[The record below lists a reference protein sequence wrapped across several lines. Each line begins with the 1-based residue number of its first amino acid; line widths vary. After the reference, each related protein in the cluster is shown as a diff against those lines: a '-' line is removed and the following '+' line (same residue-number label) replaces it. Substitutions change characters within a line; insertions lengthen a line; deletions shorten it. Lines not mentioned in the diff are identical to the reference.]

1 MDSILSYI
9 SIPFGYIMKWCWQL
23 VGNYGLAIVLFTLIT
38 KIIFLPISLWI
49 QKNSI
54 AMVKIQPDVN
64 FLKAKFA
71 GNKDAIVDGQAE
83 LYKKEHYHP
92 LLSIIPLVLQLF
104 LIVVV
109 VEIIYHPMTYIFGFS
124 VAESE
129 AIANYLGLDISS
141 MSYQISAMEKIR
153 EGVITNSTVI
163 LSVENIGHIVQTV
176 NSFDINF
183 LWANVL
189 VFPNSAW
196 GLYIL
201 APVLTCLSSALLSIL
216 QNYADVLQRE
226 QSKVNQY
233 SILFVTLGVS
243 LYFGLCLP
251 TGIAVYWVASN
262 IFSIIQ
268 MYLLNVVMNPKKYVD
283 YERLEESRKALD
295 TATSFGKEDK
305 KNPDYKIN
313 KKREK
318 EDYNRFKR
326 VTNKHLVIY
335 SEKSG
340 FYKYYQGVIENLLIK
355 SNITI
360 HYVTN
365 DPKDMVFELAKREE
379 RIKPYYVGIK
389 KLSLLMMM
397 VSCDVFLM
405 TTPDL
410 DKYYLKRSLVDK
422 KIEYVYIPHDMM
434 STHMSFRE
442 GAFDNF
448 DTILCAGKH
457 IVDEMRATEKAYNLP
472 NKNLVEFGYPLADLL
487 TKEGEKAEIEAKNNK
502 KELKEILIA
511 PSWQEDNLLDSCIDK
526 LIEKLYNKD
535 YKIIVRPHP
544 EYVKRFNDK
553 MTALVERYKNY
564 DSKHLVF
571 ELDFAKNKSIY
582 SSDLIITDWSGIAP
596 EFCFATKKP
605 AVFVNTL
612 MKCPNPNYLKIGLTP
627 VEISL
632 RDKLG
637 ISVDKDKLDDIDVK
651 VKELIKNSK
660 KYKSVITKIFDNHVF
675 NHGKAGEVGAE
686 YILTTIMEKRA
697 RRA

>member
-1 MDSILSYI
+1 MDTILNYI
-9 SIPFGYIMKWCWQL
+9 SIPFGYIMKWCWQFL
-23 VGNYGLAIVLFTLIT
+23 GNYGLAIILFTLIT

-64 FLKAKFA
+64 FLKAKYA

-83 LYKKEHYHP
+83 LYKKERYHP

-124 VAESE
+124 VAEAE
-129 AIANYLGLDISS
+129 ALANFCSIETNS
-141 MSYQISAMEKIR
+141 MSYQLAVMEKIR
-153 EGVITNSTVI
+153 EGAITSSTVI
-163 LSVENIGHIVQTV
+163 TGVANVGEIVSTV
-176 NSFDINF
+176 NSFKITF

-196 GLYIL
+196 GWYIL
-201 APVLTCLSSALLSIL
+201 APILTCLSSALLSIL
-216 QNYADVLQRE
+216 QNHADVLQRE
-226 QSKVNQY
+226 QSKVSQY
-233 SILFVTLGVS
+233 SILIVTLGVS

-268 MYLLNVVMNPKKYVD
+268 MYLLNVIMNPKKYVD

-295 TATSFGKEDK
+295 KATSFGKEDK
-305 KNPDYKIN
+305 LNPDYKIN

-318 EDYNRFKR
+318 EDYIKFKNT
-326 VTNKHLVIY
+326 VNKHLVIY
-335 SEKSG
+335 SEKGG
-340 FYKYYQGVIENLLIK
+340 FYKYYQGIINNLLKK
-355 SNITI
+355 SNIVI

-365 DPKDMVFELAKREE
+365 DPKDNIFNLAKTES
-379 RIKPYYVGIK
+379 RIKPYYMGIK

-397 VSCDVFLM
+397 VSCDAFVM

-422 KIEYVYIPHDMM
+422 NIEYIYVPHDMM
-434 STHMSFRE
+434 SIHMSFNE

-448 DTILCAGKH
+448 DTIFCSGSH
-457 IVDEMRATEKAYNLP
+457 VVQEMRATEKAYNL
-472 NKNLVEFGYPLADLL
+472 NSKKLVEFGYPLADELVL
-487 TKEGEKAEIEAKNNK
+487 AGNKAEEERKANPKTT
-502 KELKEILIA
+502 KEILIA

-526 LIEKLYNKD
+526 LIEKLYSKD
-535 YKIIVRPHP
+535 YKLIIRPHP
-544 EYVKRFNDK
+544 EYVKRYSDK
-553 MTALVERYKNY
+553 MNERVERHKDKN
-564 DSKHLVF
+564 KEHLVF
-571 ELDFAKNKSIY
+571 ELDFSKNISIY

-596 EFCFATKKP
+596 EFCFATKRP

-612 MKCPNPNYLKIGLTP
+612 MKCPNQNYTKIGLTP

-637 ISVDKDKLDDIDVK
+637 ISVNKEDLESIDVK
-651 VKELIKNSK
+651 VKELIENSEN
-660 KYKSVITKIFDNHVF
+660 YKETITNVFENHLF
-675 NHGKAGEVGAE
+675 NHFKAGEVGAD
-686 YILTTIMEKRA
+686 YILTSIMEKRS
-697 RRA
+697 RRN